1 MPNLPPPYESLMW
14 LLTSYMMF
22 CRFNTDVT
30 PLCTSCWTGFLLHW
44 SVLFASTLVRQ
55 VFHQVFSCLPR
66 STGLNIEM
74 FNVARKPCESSL
86 TRKTRQITQCL
97 PERELK
103 VPVSVITFQRRKTFS
118 QSTTYQVDE
127 FDNCLACFDSQQ
139 VGRIGSCDPAL
150 VFLELI
156 LWFAFFVACQNIN
169 LLHKPWLWATSQNTI
184 SFRFAKYHKSFNTV
198 LFLTCVQNIKD
209 LPVLGSSGA
218 NDMQICA
225 KSQ

>member
-1 MPNLPPPYESLMW
+1 MW

-22 CRFNTDVT
+22 CRFNTADVT

-103 VPVSVITFQRRKTFS
+103 DHFSETKNPLRFSNNLLLNQSTEFAEFS
-118 QSTTYQVDE
+118 QSTTYQIVTSLTIAL
-127 FDNCLACFDSQQ
+127 LALIHNESA
-139 VGRIGSCDPAL
+139 VSAL
-150 VFLELI
+150 VTRRLCSL
-156 LWFAFFVACQNIN
+156 
-169 LLHKPWLWATSQNTI
+169 S
-184 SFRFAKYHKSFNTV
+184 
-198 LFLTCVQNIKD
+198 
-209 LPVLGSSGA
+209 
-218 NDMQICA
+218 
-225 KSQ
+225 

>member
-1 MPNLPPPYESLMW
+1 
-14 LLTSYMMF
+14 MMF
-22 CRFNTDVT
+22 CRFNTADVT

-103 VPVSVITFQRRKTFS
+103 VPVSVITFQRRKTHS
-118 QSTTYQVDE
+118 DKVQLTRSTSLTIAL
-127 FDNCLACFDSQQ
+127 LALIPQQ
-139 VGRIGSCDPAL
+139 VGRIGSCDSAL

-156 LWFAFFVACQNIN
+156 L
-169 LLHKPWLWATSQNTI
+169 
-184 SFRFAKYHKSFNTV
+184 
-198 LFLTCVQNIKD
+198 
-209 LPVLGSSGA
+209 
-218 NDMQICA
+218 
-225 KSQ
+225 